1 MKLDFLNI
9 MNRKATPD
17 EVAEQIA
24 ALEAKQ
30 QECEKARD
38 AAKALCKEVRGKIM
52 CGERVAPDAAR
63 NADKAYDEAVL
74 DLEVVAETIEELKQK
89 LAVAIETNRQDE
101 SKRLLD
107 MRARLDNEREKAMRE
122 LAKAKGRLMGLA
134 FGIYGHPA
142 VTRRSL
148 EESRSFTFTASDP
161 FYLEFDIEYKKAVS
175 DLKHPTFAEI
185 DEDFQRKS
193 NWLSSFNSDEE
204 FARVLKRYRDKY
216 AVEVREAQ
224 PVEA

>member
-38 AAKALCKEVRGKIM
+38 TAKALCKEVRGKIM
-52 CGERVAPDAAR
+52 CGEKVAPDAAR

-89 LAVAIETNRQDE
+89 LVTAIEANRQDE
-101 SKRLLD
+101 SKRLFD
-107 MRARLDNEREKAMRE
+107 TRARVNDEREKAMRE

-142 VTRRSL
+142 VTRRHL
-148 EESRSFTFTASDP
+148 EESRSFTFTATDP
-161 FYLEFDIEYKKAVS
+161 FYLEFDIEYKKAIS

-193 NWLSSFNSDEE
+193 NWLSSFNPDEE

-216 AVEVREAQ
+216 AVEVRETQ
-224 PVEA
+224 PVEV